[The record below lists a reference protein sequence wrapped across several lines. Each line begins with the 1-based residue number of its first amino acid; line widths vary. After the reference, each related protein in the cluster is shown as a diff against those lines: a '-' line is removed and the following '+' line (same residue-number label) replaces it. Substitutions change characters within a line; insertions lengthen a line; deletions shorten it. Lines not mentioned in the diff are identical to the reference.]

1 MKILPIHRD
10 IIEYVRSR
18 NLEKKFVKQVK
29 FLENNVRHPSLEVE
43 LLEPRHLKFY
53 SFRIDKQYRAVFI
66 FRGGETI
73 EIIDAN
79 NHYR

>member
-10 IIEYVRSR
+10 IIEYVRNH
-18 NLEKKFVKQVK
+18 NLEKKFVKQIK
-29 FLENNVRHPSLEVE
+29 FLKNNVRHPSLEVE
-43 LLEPRHLKFY
+43 LLEPKHLKFY
-53 SFRIDKQYRAVFI
+53 SFRIDKQYRASFI
-66 FRGGETI
+66 FRDWETV